1 MINIKIMCVGKIKE
15 KSLSSLLSEYEKRIS
30 KYAKIDII
38 EVQDEK
44 FDKNLSENDINIIKE
59 KESNKII
66 DKINKLSN
74 PFLIALDLKGDNLNS
89 IEFAKQIEKI
99 PIKGY
104 STIVFVIGGS
114 LGISDKLL
122 SMANEKICFSSLT
135 FPHQLIRVF
144 LLEQIFRAFKIINN
158 ENYHH

>member
-44 FDKNLSENDINIIKE
+44 FDKNLSENDISIIKE

-74 PFLIALDLKGDNLNS
+74 PFLIALDLKGDNLDS
-89 IEFAKQIEKI
+89 IYFAKQIEKI

>member
-44 FDKNLSENDINIIKE
+44 FDKNLSENDINIVKE
-59 KESNKII
+59 KESIKII
-66 DKINKLSN
+66 ERIEKLNN
-74 PFLIALDLKGDNLNS
+74 PYLIALDLKGDNLDS

-99 PIKGY
+99 PTKGF

-114 LGISDKLL
+114 LGISSKLL
-122 SMANEKICFSSLT
+122 NMANEKICFSSLT

>member
-15 KSLSSLLSEYEKRIS
+15 ESLSSLLSEYEKRIS

-44 FDKNLSENDINIIKE
+44 FDKNLSENDISIIKE

-74 PFLIALDLKGDNLNS
+74 PFLIALDLKGDNLDS
-89 IEFAKQIEKI
+89 IDFAKQIEKI

>member
-74 PFLIALDLKGDNLNS
+74 PFLIALDLKGDNLDS
-89 IEFAKQIEKI
+89 IDFAKQIEKI

>member
-15 KSLSSLLSEYEKRIS
+15 ESLSSLLSEYEKRIS

-44 FDKNLSENDINIIKE
+44 FDKNLSENDISIIKE

-74 PFLIALDLKGDNLNS
+74 PFLIALDLKGDNLDF
-89 IEFAKQIEKI
+89 IDFAKQIKKKK
-99 PIKGY
+99 IKGY